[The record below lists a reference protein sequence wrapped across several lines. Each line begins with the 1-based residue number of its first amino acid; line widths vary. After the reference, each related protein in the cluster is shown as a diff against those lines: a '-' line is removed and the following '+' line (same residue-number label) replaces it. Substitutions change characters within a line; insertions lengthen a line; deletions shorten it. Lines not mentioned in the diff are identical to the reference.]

1 LSQAA
6 ELGYELSHDFED
18 WERSGVFMYTPNHPS
33 LAVLITVAA
42 AAGRKAGLPV
52 ERTAADGM
60 QDKLGRLLRLPV
72 YPAIAKRLRISSDP
86 EFMVWRPK
94 KGMRTFEL
102 KEYITKTYALYAS
115 APQKFFKQR
124 GIERAAAVLN

>member
-1 LSQAA
+1 
-6 ELGYELSHDFED
+6 
-18 WERSGVFMYTPNHPS
+18 
-33 LAVLITVAA
+33 
-42 AAGRKAGLPV
+42 
-52 ERTAADGM
+52 M